1 MDKGFFRGEQV
12 RLRAMEPQ
20 DVEVLYEMENDPSLW
35 DISNFTVPYS
45 HSVLQE
51 YIAQSQ
57 SDIFADKQLRL
68 MMVRVEDGE
77 VLGTIDLT
85 DFSAMHRRGEVGIVV
100 REPYRGQGYAYEALQ
115 LFIDYMFRFLRL
127 KQLNVHVAVDNAM
140 CLALFERCGFERCGL
155 LKQWWRVEGEYKDV
169 VILQKLRD

>member
-12 RLRAMEPQ
+12 RLRALEPQ

-77 VLGTIDLT
+77 VVGAIDLT
-85 DFSAMHRRGEVGIVV
+85 DFSAMHRRGEVGIAV
-100 REPYRGQGYAYEALQ
+100 RAPYRGQGYAYEALQ
-115 LFIDYMFRFLRL
+115 LFIDYTFRFLRL
-127 KQLNVHVAVDNAM
+127 KQLNVHVAVDNATS
-140 CLALFERCGFERCGL
+140 LALFEHCGFERCGL